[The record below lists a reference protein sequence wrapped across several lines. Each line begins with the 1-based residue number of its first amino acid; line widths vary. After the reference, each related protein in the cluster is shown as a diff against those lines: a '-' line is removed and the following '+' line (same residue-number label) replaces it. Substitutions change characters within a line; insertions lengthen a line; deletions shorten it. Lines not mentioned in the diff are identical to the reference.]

1 MGIYSS
7 TDLILTQN
15 ILILG
20 FLSHSMNSFEYWKGF
35 GTAVISCCGVMTIRH
50 YFKNQKKL
58 MDQIELLKTGQ
69 HELLKTIENLN
80 SGKSIDESKELKDK
94 IDTEDFDKKLKETL
108 DDDTKDNVNLEFL
121 KLNEID
127 ITFDNLPETKT
138 KQKFKDFAIL
148 SE

>member
-50 YFKNQKKL
+50 FYKNQKKL
-58 MDQIELLKTGQ
+58 MDQVEVLKTGQ
-69 HELLKTIENLN
+69 DELLNTIENLN
-80 SGKSIDESKELKDK
+80 LDKSTDELKQLKDK
-94 IDTEDFDKKLKETL
+94 IDTEDFDKKIKDTL

-127 ITFDNLPETKT
+127 ITFDDLPETKA
-138 KQKFKDFAIL
+138 KQQFKDFAIL